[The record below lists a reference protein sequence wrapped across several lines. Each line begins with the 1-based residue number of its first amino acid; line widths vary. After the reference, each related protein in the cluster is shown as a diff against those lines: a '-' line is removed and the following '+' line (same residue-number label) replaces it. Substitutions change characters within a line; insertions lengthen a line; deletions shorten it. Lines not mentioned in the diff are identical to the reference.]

1 MHVDFQETKFS
12 LMIIKHPYTDSG
24 FVSIILLEQIR
35 IIDKSRLIEYIGK
48 LTQDKISK
56 INTAIAISLNFI

>member
-1 MHVDFQETKFS
+1 
-12 LMIIKHPYTDSG
+12 MIIKHPYTDSG